1 MGKERIEALTKE
13 ELVRLCTLY
22 AKDWLALD
30 GVWFQS
36 VERKFGLAEA
46 LEHDAN
52 AWERYTVIE
61 ARRIKEFLGLPE
73 RAGVEG
79 LERALSLRFYALLN
93 RDEIVREDGRTL
105 VYKVVTCRVQAAR
118 RRKGMAYHPC
128 KPVGLIEY
136 AGFARVI
143 DDRFE
148 TEAVSCHPD
157 VTRSDCNCM
166 WRFTLKG

>member
-1 MGKERIEALTKE
+1 MKEKPIQHLTKE
-13 ELVRLCTLY
+13 QLIELCRIY
-22 AKDWLALD
+22 AKNWLATD

-36 VERKFGLAEA
+36 VEAKFGLEEA

-61 ARRIKEFLGLPE
+61 AQRIKSFLHLPE
-73 RAGVEG
+73 RAGIEG
-79 LERALSLRFYALLN
+79 LEQALSLRFYALLN
-93 RDEIVREDGRTL
+93 RDELIREDDRTL
-105 VYKVVTCRVQAAR
+105 LYRVVTCRVQEAR
-118 RRKGMAYHPC
+118 ERKGMAYHPC

-136 AGFARVI
+136 AGFAKVI

-157 VTRSDCNCM
+157 VTDPGCNCC
-166 WRFTLKG
+166 WRFRLKD